1 MPTYTCTMGKAKRQ
15 EGAPLYGV
23 SLQVEA
29 MMQEI
34 VAFVKG
40 KGRYEKV
47 DETAMMMLAAQLD
60 VFYKAARAVSAEGVM
75 VWNGN
80 ETVLIP
86 NPKIAIMNQA
96 EACCLKIMKEYG
108 LTAMSR
114 KSLGAMSE
122 NIGTSPLE
130 KFMSK

>member
-1 MPTYTCTMGKAKRQ
+1 MPIFTCTMGKTKR
-15 EGAPLYGV
+15 EGSTPLYGV

-29 MMQEI
+29 MMQDI

-47 DETAMMMLAAQLD
+47 DEAAMMMLAAQLD
-60 VFYKAARAVSAEGVM
+60 VFYKASRAVSAEGVM

-122 NIGTSPLE
+122 SIGASPLE
-130 KFMSK
+130 RFMSK

>member
-29 MMQEI
+29 M
-34 VAFVKG
+34 
-40 KGRYEKV
+40 GRYEKV

>member
-1 MPTYTCTMGKAKRQ
+1 MGKAKRQ

-114 KSLGAMSE
+114 KSLGTMSE